1 MSKSSDEITAVTF
14 MIYGPYS
21 EGDNSLINHALMT
34 FFEGKGYFSQTIET
48 LTMAEA
54 IMFGVCRGECVQWIF
69 EGRLKNP
76 TTIKDLISEGLTF
89 QKIKHEFYGVMQ
101 HVHQQTV

>member
-1 MSKSSDEITAVTF
+1 MAQPSNEITAVTF

-21 EGDNSLINHALMT
+21 EQDNDIINHALMA
-34 FFEGKGYFSQTIET
+34 FFEGKGYFSQTIEK

-54 IMFGVCRGECVQWIF
+54 IMFGVCRGDCVQWIF

-76 TTIKDLISEGLTF
+76 TIIKELISEGLNF

-101 HVHQQTV
+101 HVHQQAV